1 MTVMNV
7 WLMLTTITKIWNS
20 IVAYLRAGA
29 LQKEIHY
36 FNFDLRTYLWNFSYY
51 LVSFCVTDIAL
62 PIFVFMA
69 LYGKSLL
76 GITDKGIQYFI
87 GAAVI
92 ISSRRFMV
100 SIAKFPVVGGKV
112 YMLTK
117 AMRHL
122 YNI

>member
-1 MTVMNV
+1 MNAV
-7 WLMLTTITKIWNS
+7 LMFSTITKIGNS
-20 IVAYLRAGA
+20 IVAYLRTGA
-29 LQKEIHY
+29 LHKEIHL
-36 FNFDLRTYLWNFSYY
+36 FNFDLWTHLWNVSYY
-51 LVSFCVTDIAL
+51 LVSFCVGGIAL